1 MSTHSATKTRNG
13 LALLWALG
21 IAGFLVNA
29 DNRALAPILPAIAT
43 DFGIRESTAGLLIS
57 AYSVPYGLFQLFYG
71 PLADRMGK
79 MRVTVIAL
87 SLFSLGTIACGFTD
101 SFSWLLMLRVI
112 TGIFAAGIIPIALA
126 HIGDSF
132 PLAKRQHAIS
142 FFMSFCMA
150 GQGLGIVIGSLL
162 AQFYTWKNLFIL
174 VGLAGIPAIFLLLRK
189 QPEAEPIITIEKVPL
204 MTRYKTI
211 FSSHHARMVYL
222 AVWLEGAIFYGGF
235 TYLGVYGNIYLGLDF
250 YLVGLFTAVFSLAA
264 FIGSRFI
271 PVIVKKIGQH
281 QMPAL
286 GISIMSLAF
295 TLIWLTTHWAA
306 LLLGFILLGIGFIIA
321 HSTLQTY
328 ATELSPE
335 ARGTCMSLFAFFLF
349 LGNGFGPAFFGLV
362 YDYGGMNV
370 MLAVT
375 AFCLAIFAFG
385 CKVVFQKFKPQ
396 SHSHIPLLNE

>member
-1 MSTHSATKTRNG
+1 MNTHSSQNTGNG

-71 PLADRMGK
+71 PIADRMGK

-87 SLFSLGTIACGFTD
+87 SLFSLGTIACGLID

-112 TGIFAAGIIPIALA
+112 TGIFAAGIIPISLA

-132 PLAKRQHAIS
+132 PLAKRQNAIS

-174 VGLAGIPAIFLLLRK
+174 VGLAGIPAILLLLRR
-189 QPEAEPIITIEKVPL
+189 QPKSVPTSTVEQVPL
-204 MTRYKTI
+204 ITRYKTI
-211 FSSHHARMVYL
+211 FSSQHARMVYL

-235 TYLGVYGNIYLGLDF
+235 TYLGVYANIYLGLDF
-250 YLVGLFTAVFSLAA
+250 YLVGLFTAAFSLAA
-264 FIGSRFI
+264 FIGSRFVPAI
-271 PVIVKKIGQH
+271 LKKVGQH

-295 TLIWLTTHWAA
+295 TLIWLIAHWAI
-306 LLLGFILLGIGFIIA
+306 LLLGFILLGIGFIVV

-328 ATELSPE
+328 ATELSPQS
-335 ARGTCMSLFAFFLF
+335 RGTCMSLFAFFLF
-349 LGNGFGPAFFGLV
+349 LGNGIGPAFFGWV
-362 YDYGGMNV
+362 YDYSGINV

-375 AFCLAIFAFG
+375 AVCLAFFAFC
-385 CKVVFQKFKPQ
+385 CKIIFQKFKPQ
-396 SHSHIPLLNE
+396 SHSPIPSLN